1 MLLDQIDNFDIFRP
15 KMDSTKEVLHAIAT
29 FTADISPAFPYV
41 NAELGGWDYDQTNQV
56 LLLKLSDGKWIT
68 LHPQKIAIRGARDME
83 EAQALLA
90 WIQGQI
96 NDIYARREA
105 ITPRYVSQAGLKV
118 MEILK
123 LLPMTNCKACGYA
136 ACMAYAAALQGRGD
150 QPGGLPALMGR
161 KIPGK
166 AGKAPGLPGK
176 LRLAGPGCGIGER
189 RSMYITKSA
198 YRALILMLLLLGAP
212 LAAGATIGPKAQV
225 PETTFDFGEIFED
238 RELTH
243 TFTIKNIGDAL
254 LEIKDIDSDCAC
266 TAADSDRRIPPGGQG
281 RIKLTIAP
289 YSVLRQF
296 AKKTKV
302 FFNDPD
308 QRQVVLTMKG
318 YGKPFIEI
326 QPSHII
332 RFRGKP
338 GEELR
343 DQVRFISHLPGHWEI
358 KAFKTNIPQYIDVTI
373 KAEQPGKIYVVE
385 VRNKRQEAG
394 NYAGVIELSTTSEKR
409 PRLIMRVFAE
419 LSLPSAGSP

>member
-1 MLLDQIDNFDIFRP
+1 MRID
-15 KMDSTKEVLHAIAT
+15 
-29 FTADISPAFPYV
+29 
-41 NAELGGWDYDQTNQV
+41 
-56 LLLKLSDGKWIT
+56 KL
-68 LHPQKIAIRGARDME
+68 
-83 EAQALLA
+83 
-90 WIQGQI
+90 
-96 NDIYARREA
+96 
-105 ITPRYVSQAGLKV
+105 
-118 MEILK
+118 
-123 LLPMTNCKACGYA
+123 
-136 ACMAYAAALQGRGD
+136 
-150 QPGGLPALMGR
+150 
-161 KIPGK
+161 
-166 AGKAPGLPGK
+166 
-176 LRLAGPGCGIGER
+176 
-189 RSMYITKSA
+189 A
-198 YRALILMLLLLGAP
+198 YRALIWILLLLCTP
-212 LAAGATIGPKAQV
+212 MAAMATIGPKAQV
-225 PETTFDFGEIFED
+225 PETTHDFGEIFED

-308 QRQVVLTMKG
+308 HPQVVLTMQG

-358 KAFKTNIPQYIDVTI
+358 KEARTNIPDAIDI
-373 KAEQPGKIYVVE
+373 KVKPEEPGRVYVVE

-394 NYAGVIELSTTSEKR
+394 NYAGVIELFTNSEKR
-409 PRLIMRVFAE
+409 PRLIMRVFGE
-419 LSLPSAGSP
+419 LSIPSSQGQ

>member
-1 MLLDQIDNFDIFRP
+1 MF
-15 KMDSTKEVLHAIAT
+15 
-29 FTADISPAFPYV
+29 
-41 NAELGGWDYDQTNQV
+41 
-56 LLLKLSDGKWIT
+56 
-68 LHPQKIAIRGARDME
+68 
-83 EAQALLA
+83 
-90 WIQGQI
+90 
-96 NDIYARREA
+96 
-105 ITPRYVSQAGLKV
+105 
-118 MEILK
+118 
-123 LLPMTNCKACGYA
+123 
-136 ACMAYAAALQGRGD
+136 
-150 QPGGLPALMGR
+150 
-161 KIPGK
+161 
-166 AGKAPGLPGK
+166 
-176 LRLAGPGCGIGER
+176 
-189 RSMYITKSA
+189 ITKLVNHA
-198 YRALILMLLLLGAP
+198 FIGILLLLCSP

-243 TFTIKNIGDAL
+243 TFVIKNIGDAL

-266 TAADSDRRIPPGGQG
+266 TAADSDRRIPPGSQG

-308 QRQVVLTMKG
+308 HSEVVLTMQG

-343 DQVRFISHLPGHWEI
+343 DQVRFISHLPDYWEI
-358 KAFKTNIPQYIDVTI
+358 KEFKTNIPQFIDVTV
-373 KAEQPGKIYVVE
+373 KAVEPGRVYVVE
-385 VRNKRQEAG
+385 VRNKRQEMG
-394 NYAGVIELSTTSEKR
+394 NYAGVIDLFTTAANR
-409 PRLIMRVFAE
+409 PRLIIRVFGE